1 MSRQWQENC
10 DRFSSVV
17 ASSRHEQT
25 PREAVLQAELMYPA
39 GKYRDFLPDSHHRI
53 GPKKDVLSGLP
64 ARVGTVCYTT
74 IGMVLCH
81 LPYCSVSIPAPGLQQ
96 TGFPS
101 SQNQFE
107 LQASGFKVVAE

>member
-17 ASSRHEQT
+17 ASSRREQT
-25 PREAVLQAELMYPA
+25 PREAVLQAELMYPV
-39 GKYRDFLPDSHHRI
+39 GRYRDFLPDSRHRI

-81 LPYCSVSIPAPGLQQ
+81 LPYCSVSILAPGLQQ

-107 LQASGFKVVAE
+107 LQASGFKVVAG

>member
-1 MSRQWQENC
+1 MSRQWPENC
-10 DRFSSVV
+10 SLFSCVV
-17 ASSRHEQT
+17 ASSRREQT
-25 PREAVLQAELMYPA
+25 PREAILQGELMCPA
-39 GKYRDFLPDSHHRI
+39 GKYREFLPDSRHRV

-64 ARVGTVCYTT
+64 ARVGTVSYTT

-81 LPYCSVSIPAPGLQQ
+81 LPYCSVSILAPGLQQ